1 MFVLTIDQQ
10 GSRSSTDRIPELLGL
25 LRHVPTILPWE
36 RSVGDEAQGVV
47 ARAPD
52 VVEAVLACLRDC
64 GWYVGIGIGEVEQ
77 PYPESSRE
85 GRGSAFVSARKAVER
100 AKKTGDRA
108 PVAVEGPEGSAEAEG
123 VLALL
128 GRHIMARSEAE
139 WRILDLLQPDT
150 RGTQTAVARAL
161 GISPQAVSKAAAR
174 AAWQEELA
182 VRPAVARLLAWADDG
197 VEPQQV

>member
-10 GSRSSTDRIPELLGL
+10 GSRSSTDRIPDLLGL

-47 ARAPD
+47 AHAPD
-52 VVEAVLACLRDC
+52 VVEAVLACLRDG